1 MKEKQEAPRLGGGMV
16 TLDVKIVNQN
26 GKTVQSGAWTVLVA
40 SKPAA
45 E

>member
-1 MKEKQEAPRLGGGMV
+1 LHACRS
-16 TLDVKIVNQN
+16 TLEDPTVKIVNQN